1 VLKALE
7 KLKSRSNSRKR
18 QSAGSLRHPTVFATF
33 VAKTGDKMLKLNGTK
48 LQRSWRTG
56 IMCQAWR
63 K

>member
-7 KLKSRSNSRKR
+7 KLKPRSNSRKR
-18 QSAGSLRHPTVFATF
+18 QSAGSLPHPTIFASF
-33 VAKTGDKMLKLNGTK
+33 AAKTGDKMLKLSGTK

-56 IMCQAWR
+56 MMCQAWR